1 MTSESPELAPSAQQ
15 IYINPETGLPRIS
28 RFTDYNIEERTIAAK
43 ALYLEGFYPSMR
55 AAAQAWKVNYKRL
68 RSRIN
73 GHHPVRDNGGNRTL
87 FSKEEEKAILAWC
100 WRRVT
105 QGHHIQQRTL
115 RQYANSLLKAT
126 HREPHA
132 SRFWARRFLRRYR
145 EVFHRRKSRT
155 LAANRKAMADRANV
169 EEWFAKWIEFFEGN
183 DINFDNVWNFDETG
197 FIIGYLMNGIMIW
210 TFLDIDSPL
219 LTDAHTTIS
228 MTIVESISATG
239 GIIAPFVIMPG
250 VQIPSRWVDND
261 LDEQA
266 TIVTTPK
273 GYIDNITAQD
283 FFDHFERLTRP
294 QNTSDLREIR
304 RKATKKSTIIS
315 SWAKSGIYP
324 LDPSVVINKMVNP
337 LSSLSLEVAE
347 RDLPGYITPGLS
359 SNHSSDFRDN
369 SNEEEVGESSRD
381 IHQNTHRN
389 EGIPMMPS
397 TPPTVIWNNVNTPQL
412 NLRQIKQYEGY
423 VALRIES
430 SISSGVPLTPSVL
443 HVNEKVRKAHTTL
456 ALNGITATQ
465 EMRRLKEKSLRRSE
479 RDEGT
484 IIIAN
489 YGPITV
495 YDARL
500 RVAKDQHNRR
510 ANQDAELR
518 RYYAKEVRDEAVYLR
533 RWLFSESTFILTGSE
548 AIHSQ

>member
-1 MTSESPELAPSAQQ
+1 
-15 IYINPETGLPRIS
+15 
-28 RFTDYNIEERTIAAK
+28 
-43 ALYLEGFYPSMR
+43 
-55 AAAQAWKVNYKRL
+55 
-68 RSRIN
+68 
-73 GHHPVRDNGGNRTL
+73 
-87 FSKEEEKAILAWC
+87 
-100 WRRVT
+100 
-105 QGHHIQQRTL
+105 
-115 RQYANSLLKAT
+115 
-126 HREPHA
+126 
-132 SRFWARRFLRRYR
+132 
-145 EVFHRRKSRT
+145 
-155 LAANRKAMADRANV
+155 
-169 EEWFAKWIEFFEGN
+169 
-183 DINFDNVWNFDETG
+183 
-197 FIIGYLMNGIMIW
+197 
-210 TFLDIDSPL
+210 
-219 LTDAHTTIS
+219 
-228 MTIVESISATG
+228 
-239 GIIAPFVIMPG
+239 
-250 VQIPSRWVDND
+250 
-261 LDEQA
+261 
-266 TIVTTPK
+266 
-273 GYIDNITAQD
+273 
-283 FFDHFERLTRP
+283 
-294 QNTSDLREIR
+294 
-304 RKATKKSTIIS
+304 
-315 SWAKSGIYP
+315 
-324 LDPSVVINKMVNP
+324 MVNP

-359 SNHSSDFRDN
+359 SNHSSDFRDD

-397 TPPTVIWNNVNTPQL
+397 TPPTVIWNNTNTPQL
-412 NLRQIKQYEGY
+412 NLRQIKQYEDY
-423 VALRIES
+423 VALRIEC

-533 RWLFSESTFILTGSE
+533 RWLFSVRKLLRSSLKEYHPIEQHRSQPSYSQEVRPFTVSEFFIKTQSELCIKSTELLATRYCAHREMHGKMKESKLLAKQARDAQQEHIPKIFPFYWNPPFLLPFDYNINIVKDAVDLIASPSRKQRGKQKALSVDDDELDIDESE
-548 AIHSQ
+548 DDEEIEEEEEAEEGEEDDDDISVKDTIEVR

>member
-1 MTSESPELAPSAQQ
+1 MTSESPELALSAQQ

-105 QGHHIQQRTL
+105 QGHHIQQRTF

-169 EEWFAKWIEFFEGN
+169 EEWFAKWTEFFEGN

-228 MTIVESISATG
+228 MAIVESISATG

-359 SNHSSDFRDN
+359 SNHSSDFRDD

-381 IHQNTHRN
+381 VHQNTHRN

-412 NLRQIKQYEGY
+412 NLRQIKQYC
-423 VALRIES
+423 
-430 SISSGVPLTPSVL
+430 
-443 HVNEKVRKAHTTL
+443 
-456 ALNGITATQ
+456 
-465 EMRRLKEKSLRRSE
+465 
-479 RDEGT
+479 
-484 IIIAN
+484 
-489 YGPITV
+489 
-495 YDARL
+495 
-500 RVAKDQHNRR
+500 
-510 ANQDAELR
+510 
-518 RYYAKEVRDEAVYLR
+518 
-533 RWLFSESTFILTGSE
+533 
-548 AIHSQ
+548 

>member
-1 MTSESPELAPSAQQ
+1 
-15 IYINPETGLPRIS
+15 
-28 RFTDYNIEERTIAAK
+28 
-43 ALYLEGFYPSMR
+43 
-55 AAAQAWKVNYKRL
+55 
-68 RSRIN
+68 
-73 GHHPVRDNGGNRTL
+73 
-87 FSKEEEKAILAWC
+87 
-100 WRRVT
+100 
-105 QGHHIQQRTL
+105 
-115 RQYANSLLKAT
+115 
-126 HREPHA
+126 
-132 SRFWARRFLRRYR
+132 
-145 EVFHRRKSRT
+145 
-155 LAANRKAMADRANV
+155 
-169 EEWFAKWIEFFEGN
+169 
-183 DINFDNVWNFDETG
+183 
-197 FIIGYLMNGIMIW
+197 
-210 TFLDIDSPL
+210 
-219 LTDAHTTIS
+219 
-228 MTIVESISATG
+228 
-239 GIIAPFVIMPG
+239 
-250 VQIPSRWVDND
+250 
-261 LDEQA
+261 
-266 TIVTTPK
+266 
-273 GYIDNITAQD
+273 
-283 FFDHFERLTRP
+283 
-294 QNTSDLREIR
+294 
-304 RKATKKSTIIS
+304 
-315 SWAKSGIYP
+315 
-324 LDPSVVINKMVNP
+324 MVNP

-347 RDLPGYITPGLS
+347 CDLPGYITPGLS
-359 SNHSSDFRDN
+359 SNHSSDFRDD

-397 TPPTVIWNNVNTPQL
+397 TPPTVIWNNTNTPQL
-412 NLRQIKQYEGY
+412 NLRQIKQYEDY
-423 VALRIES
+423 VALRIEC

>member
-359 SNHSSDFRDN
+359 SNHSSDFRDD